1 MRERTAKPETATD
14 GSHLDVKGLS
24 VSYHTSGG
32 KRRVV
37 MDVSF
42 SVGAG
47 EALGIVGESGSGKS
61 TAVTGSIGLL
71 DPEVADVSAERSE
84 FGDVDLLSDGAGI
97 LGPKIGVVF
106 QNPLVAL
113 NPVLTI
119 GHQLT
124 DHMRYHL
131 RLNASEARR
140 RAVSLLNEVGIP
152 DAERRLA
159 SFPHEFSGGMLQ
171 RVTIAMAL
179 ACDPDLLVADEPT
192 TALDATVQAEVVDLV
207 LSLGASRNLGLI
219 WITHDLGLLSR
230 IADRV
235 AVMYAG
241 RVVEIGPADIVLE
254 EPSHPYTQGLL
265 AAVKSLWQADSGTF
279 DTIPGSPPR
288 DPSSVE
294 GCAFLPRCT
303 QAGPK
308 CLERPALF
316 ETGRAAQHSAAC
328 WNILAGEVA

>member
-1 MRERTAKPETATD
+1 MSTTTVNSKVKPAI
-14 GSHLDVKGLS
+14 GNLDVKGLS
-24 VSYHTSGG
+24 VSYRTAGG
-32 KRRVV
+32 NRQVV
-37 MDVSF
+37 LDVSF
-42 SVGAG
+42 SVAPG

-61 TAVTGSIGLL
+61 TAVTAAIGLL
-71 DPEVADVSAERSE
+71 ERGMAEVSAQSSI
-84 FGDVDLLSDGAGI
+84 FDGVDLLSNHAGI

-119 GHQLT
+119 GRQIT

-131 RLNASEARR
+131 RTNAAEARR
-140 RAVSLLNEVGIP
+140 RAVALLNEVGIS

-192 TALDATVQAEVVDLV
+192 TALDSTVQAEVVDLV
-207 LSLGASRNLGLI
+207 LSLRASRGLGLI

-235 AVMYAG
+235 VVMYAG
-241 RVVEIGPADIVLE
+241 RIVETGPASIVLN

-265 AAVKSLWQADSGTF
+265 AAVQSLWNGESDRF

-288 DPSSVE
+288 ELSSIE
-294 GCAFLPRCT
+294 ACAFLPRCPL
-303 QAGPK
+303 AGPK
-308 CLERPALF
+308 CAAERPMLI
-316 ETGRAAQHSAAC
+316 ETGRAVGHSAAC
-328 WNILAGEVA
+328 WNMAKGGA